1 MGKWG
6 NGAATDAG
14 AAARSLTDA
23 AMAKLDRIKGLG
35 ICDQDQGWRAALEQ
49 ERGGLERL
57 ADRYTSSNKIVY
69 FQKRVPPD
77 AVPAAPAGRVIVG
90 PIEFKKQEGD
100 EFSLFS
106 D

>member
-1 MGKWG
+1 MGGEGG
-6 NGAATDAG
+6 NGAATD

-35 ICDQDQGWRAALEQ
+35 ICDQDEGWRAALEQ